1 MTISLNSLW
10 RQARFGTAVAAALLL
25 ILVTG
30 CGTTGVGVNDDPEAP
45 PEPTLEG
52 ERSVAPGPIETEQQ
66 PEAENT
72 QTEIDRIDAAL
83 DVERPVPLDPQVRH
97 GVLDNGLTYY
107 VRENGRPEN
116 RAELRLVV
124 NAGSLQET
132 EEQRGL
138 AHFVEHMAFNGTE
151 NFEKQELVDYLEGIG
166 MRFGP
171 DLNAYTSFDETVY
184 MLQIPTDDPEI
195 LEKGLDILDDWA
207 HRISF
212 EDEEIDKERG
222 VVIEEWR
229 SRQGAGSRILDKQL
243 PVTFHESRY
252 AERLPIGLVEVLENA
267 PYEQFRRFYRDW
279 YRPELMAVIAV
290 GDIDPDAMEAEI
302 KERFG
307 RIAPNPDAP
316 AREDAEIPGHE
327 ETLVSIATDPEATS
341 SRVNVM
347 WKRPP
352 YESVPRIANL
362 REDVVDELYHGMMNS
377 RLRELA
383 QQADPPYQFGFAF
396 DSGLGRTRS
405 SYQLS
410 ASVRNGGVV
419 RGLET
424 ILLEAKRV
432 RDHGF
437 AAAELERGKTNFL
450 RGVERA
456 YEERDKQESRSL
468 AGRYVGHYLQGNPA
482 PGIEF
487 LTEYYNRVVPE
498 ITLDEVNRRAEQWM
512 QGEEGMPIDANR
524 VILVSGPDSEEADL
538 PSEERLLAVFDEID
552 DVATTPWVDR
562 TSDDPLVAIPPR
574 PGRIT
579 AEETIPH
586 VDATRWTLSNGIEVY
601 LKPTD
606 LKNDQVLM
614 AATSPGGHSLASDDE
629 FFDAAQASNI
639 VSQMGLGTFGPIE
652 LRKKLTGK
660 AAGASP
666 FIGELGEGLNGSAS
680 PKDLEAMFQLTY
692 LSVTAPRLDLELFE
706 SLKSRLSGFLEN
718 QKASPSYWYGK
729 KQREVM
735 FGDHPRRQGFE
746 VEDVERLDAQA
757 ALDFYRERFADT
769 SDFTFYFVGNFTL
782 EQMRPLVETWIA
794 SLPTTDRDEDWRDV
808 GAEIQGTSRS
818 FVVEKGLEPKAQVQ
832 LTFFGDAEWSV
843 EDSNLASATGQALRI
858 RLREVLRED
867 LGGVYGVS
875 AGASISRIPKE
886 RYSASIS
893 FGTDPARLDELLDAT
908 WAEIERLKT
917 DGPDQ
922 ETVDKVKES
931 WRRGR
936 ETQLEQNG
944 FWLNVL
950 RNYVDDG
957 IDWAEFDR
965 FEERLDLV
973 TPDAIR
979 EMAQLVFDQSRVI
992 EGRLVPESD
1001 AAHDEADAAGAD
1013 SGG

>member
-1 MTISLNSLW
+1 MNRKS
-10 RQARFGTAVAAALLL
+10 RFAPRRPQPAFGVALAMMLLL
-25 ILVTG
+25 TLA
-30 CGTTGVGVNDDPEAP
+30 CSSAGVGVNDDPEAP
-45 PEPTLEG
+45 PEPALEG
-52 ERSVAPGPIETEQQ
+52 ERTVQPGPIRTEQQ

-72 QTEIDRIDAAL
+72 KQEVERIDQAL
-83 DVERPVPLDPQVRH
+83 DVERPVPLDPKVRH
-97 GVLDNGLTYY
+97 GKLGNGLSYY
-107 VRENGRPEN
+107 VRDNGRPEN

-229 SRQGAGSRILDKQL
+229 LRQGAGSRILDKQL
-243 PVTFHESRY
+243 PVTFHGSRY

-279 YRPELMAVIAV
+279 YRPDLMAVVAV

-307 RIAPNPDAP
+307 RIAPRPDAP
-316 AREDAEIPGHE
+316 EREDAPIPGHD

-352 YESVPRIANL
+352 YAEVPRIADL
-362 REDVVDELYHGMMNS
+362 RQDVVDELYHGMMNS

-383 QQADPPYQFGFAF
+383 QKADPPYQFGFAF

-405 SYQLS
+405 AYQVS

-424 ILLEAKRV
+424 VLLEAKRV

-437 AAAELERGKTNFL
+437 TASELERGKTNFL

-468 AGRYVGHYLQGNPA
+468 AGSYVSHFLGGNPS
-482 PGIEF
+482 PGIEY
-487 LTEYYNRVVPE
+487 LTEFYNRVVPE
-498 ITLDEVNRRAEQWM
+498 ISLEEVNRRAEQWM
-512 QGEEGMPIDANR
+512 SGEQGMPIEANR

-538 PSEERLLAVFDEID
+538 PSEAQLLAVFDEID
-552 DVATTPWVDR
+552 YVATTPWVDR
-562 TSDDPLVAIPPR
+562 TSDDPLVADPPR
-574 PGRIT
+574 PGRIIS
-579 AEETIPH
+579 ERNVPH
-586 VDATRWTLSNGIEVY
+586 VDAIHWTLSNGIEVY

-606 LKNDQVLM
+606 FKNDQVLM
-614 AATSPGGHSLASDDE
+614 AANSPGGHSLASDE
-629 FFDAAQASNI
+629 QYFNAAQASSI
-639 VSQMGLGTFGPIE
+639 VGQMGLGTFGPIE
-652 LRKKLTGK
+652 LGKKLAGK
-660 AAGASP
+660 AAGASA
-666 FIGELGEGLNGSAS
+666 FVSEMGEGLNGSAS
-680 PKDLEAMFQLTY
+680 PKDLEELFQLTY
-692 LSVTAPRLDLELFE
+692 LSFTAPRLDLELFE
-706 SLKSRLSGFLEN
+706 SLKSRISGFLEN
-718 QKASPSYWYGK
+718 QKASPGYWYGK

-746 VEDVERLDAQA
+746 AEDVERLDPQA
-757 ALDFYRERFADT
+757 ALEFYRDRFADA
-769 SDFTFYFVGNFTL
+769 SDFTFYFVGNFEL
-782 EQMRPLVETWIA
+782 ETMRPLVETWLA
-794 SLPTTDRDEDWRDV
+794 SLPATDRDETWRDV
-808 GAEIQGTSRS
+808 GAEIRGASRS
-818 FVVEKGLEPKAQVQ
+818 FVVEKGLEPKAQVS
-832 LTFFGDAEWSV
+832 LTFYGDAEWSV
-843 EDSNLASATGQALRI
+843 ENSNLASATGQALRI

-867 LGGVYGVS
+867 LGGVYGVG

-893 FGTDPARLDELLDAT
+893 FGTDPERLDELLDAT
-908 WAEIERLKT
+908 WTEIERLQSE
-917 DGPDQ
+917 GPDQ

-931 WRRGR
+931 WRRSR

-944 FWLNVL
+944 FWVNVL
-950 RNYVDDG
+950 RSYVQDE

-973 TPDAIR
+973 TPEAIR
-979 EMAQLVFDQSRVI
+979 EMARQVFDRSRVI
-992 EGRLVPESD
+992 EGRLVPEEGVGGGD
-1001 AAHDEADAAGAD
+1001 GTEAAEGR
-1013 SGG
+1013 